1 MDTPVPLP
9 FSSTRAYLLEAR
21 YEFLRLLRTPS
32 FSLPCLLFPPVFYLL
47 FGVLLGG
54 KGGPVAAQYL
64 LAGWALFGREK
75 PIEVRTAPTV
85 AMGDG
90 GAAASVL
97 DASGYGDAEIE
108 YRSHRTT
115 VHQSHLVHDIQFQH
129 QPKKRVIITVNV
141 GLLSAQSP
149 LPSFMMRTM
158 EQLDHDRLERFVGYF
173 DHLLL
178 QECFA
183 GLFPERNEAL
193 LPGWEGAAWDRLR
206 LLRPTCASTLHWL
219 FCKAFPEAELSVRRE
234 VRRQK
239 VPSAWRNPRAGQC
252 PPASPSPRRY
262 ARRPK
267 PWRSVPTST
276 WPSPTTRPGCMPV
289 IHSTSGTPPKMRPAV
304 SSAPKS

>member
-1 MDTPVPLP
+1 MQGPLEQRIRERIRSFDIP
-9 FSSTRAYLLEAR
+9 ALLD
-21 YEFLRLLRTPS
+21 
-32 FSLPCLLFPPVFYLL
+32 
-47 FGVLLGG
+47 VL
-54 KGGPVAAQYL
+54 
-64 LAGWALFGREK
+64 
-75 PIEVRTAPTV
+75 
-85 AMGDG
+85 
-90 GAAASVL
+90 S
-97 DASGYGDAEIE
+97 ASGYGDAEIE

-115 VHQSHLVHDIQFQH
+115 VHQSHLVHDIQFLH

-158 EQLDHDRLERFVGYF
+158 DQLDHDRLERFVGYF

-219 FCKAFPEAELSVRRE
+219 FCKAFPDAELSVRRE

-239 VPSAWRNPRAGQC
+239 VASRELRLGASSLGEGDSMGGFASIPTGGVEVKIHCNEPLSASGVPWAVEAQRRFDRTLAPLLSETVLMLTVVLVLREKEGFLRIERSSHLGYDPLQGDDPREDV
-252 PPASPSPRRY
+252 PPPQQVVLLFSGDTTSLRARAASQ
-262 ARRPK
+262 
-267 PWRSVPTST
+267 
-276 WPSPTTRPGCMPV
+276 G
-289 IHSTSGTPPKMRPAV
+289 
-304 SSAPKS
+304 